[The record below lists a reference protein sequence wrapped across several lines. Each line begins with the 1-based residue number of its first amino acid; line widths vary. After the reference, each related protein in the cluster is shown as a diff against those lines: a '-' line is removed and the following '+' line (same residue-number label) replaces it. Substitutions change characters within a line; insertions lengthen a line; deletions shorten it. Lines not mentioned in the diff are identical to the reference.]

1 MKNSAQ
7 TGPSKVNIL
16 VLEKQTGLWLSRRRG
31 INEVPGIRTPL
42 FQGIY
47 QVFIASCGRYLNPRR
62 VGASPV
68 SGAGGPAKAET
79 VWRSDK
85 YCGWKMSSNP
95 AISSGHCLVR
105 SATNSEWWAT
115 LFSS

>member
-16 VLEKQTGLWLSRRRG
+16 VLEKEADRVMAIPAWG

-42 FQGIY
+42 SHGKY

-68 SGAGGPAKAET
+68 SG
-79 VWRSDK
+79 SD
-85 YCGWKMSSNP
+85 GS
-95 AISSGHCLVR
+95 R
-105 SATNSEWWAT
+105 
-115 LFSS
+115 